1 MYDYGARF
9 YMPDLGRWGVVDP
22 LAEKMPSWSPYNY
35 AFDNPVRYIDPKG
48 LAPTDDY
55 RLNRNGTFTLLKK
68 TNDNFDRVYNSDKSK
83 SIEISKGI
91 VGNGHDFKTTIST
104 SFLGVSFSK
113 KSFNSSY
120 YFASGKEAV
129 GSMSRLNRFISNNSD
144 KEFSFQKFEN
154 KNGVYG
160 ALSTDYK
167 NTTVGSGNKVIEFY
181 MADPTMKMTYN
192 SHNHPGGEG
201 YAYPSGFKQS
211 ERNYDFV
218 PDVGN
223 PGGDRANYMY
233 LKQKYGD
240 RIPDTF
246 RISVGGT
253 NQTVIYDDKTTR
265 VVTPTLTIGN

>member
-104 SFLGVSFSK
+104 SFLGCLL
-113 KSFNSSY
+113 Y
-120 YFASGKEAV
+120 T
-129 GSMSRLNRFISNNSD
+129 SRC
-144 KEFSFQKFEN
+144 
-154 KNGVYG
+154 V
-160 ALSTDYK
+160 
-167 NTTVGSGNKVIEFY
+167 
-181 MADPTMKMTYN
+181 
-192 SHNHPGGEG
+192 
-201 YAYPSGFKQS
+201 
-211 ERNYDFV
+211 
-218 PDVGN
+218 
-223 PGGDRANYMY
+223 
-233 LKQKYGD
+233 
-240 RIPDTF
+240 
-246 RISVGGT
+246 
-253 NQTVIYDDKTTR
+253 
-265 VVTPTLTIGN
+265 